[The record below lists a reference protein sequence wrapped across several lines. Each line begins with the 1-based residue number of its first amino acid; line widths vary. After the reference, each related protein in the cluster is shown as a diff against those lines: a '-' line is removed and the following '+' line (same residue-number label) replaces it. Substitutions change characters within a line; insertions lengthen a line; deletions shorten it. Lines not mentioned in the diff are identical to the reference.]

1 MQKEKINL
9 LGFTHERLVE
19 FFDSIDQPRFRASQL
34 LKWIHQ
40 RGVIDFMLMT
50 DFSLELR
57 NNLSVIAEVKPPSVE
72 ECHVSPEGTKKYLIK
87 LESGSMI
94 EMVKIPEKKRMTLC
108 ISSQAGC
115 ALQCTFCAT
124 GAQGFEKNLSDAEII
139 GQLWLANFYD
149 SSSPLISNVVFMGM
163 GEPLLNVEN
172 VLSSISLMLHQ
183 NAYGLSKRRITLS
196 TSGIVPE
203 INKLAERT
211 DVSLAISLHA
221 ANNILRDEIV
231 PINKKYPLNDFRDEN
246 VPINKKYPL
255 NDLLDACKQYLN
267 NQSKRK
273 TITIE
278 YILIDGINDSIE
290 HAKDLVKILKG
301 LPCKINLIPFN
312 PFEGCDYM
320 RSKEDTIK
328 DFKNFLVK
336 KGFITTLRITR
347 GDAIDGAC
355 GQLVGNLKKSVK
367 GKNNKNSIN
376 LINTL

>member
-1 MQKEKINL
+1 MQKERINL
-9 LGFTHERLVE
+9 LGFSYERLVE
-19 FFDSIDQPRFRASQL
+19 FFNSIDQPRFRASQL

-57 NNLSVIAEVKPPSVE
+57 NKLFAIAEVKPPSVE

-124 GAQGFEKNLSDAEII
+124 GAQGFERNLSDAEII

-221 ANNILRDEIV
+221 ANNILRDEI
-231 PINKKYPLNDFRDEN
+231 

>member
-9 LGFTHERLVE
+9 LGFSYERLVE
-19 FFDSIDQPRFRASQL
+19 FFNSIDQPRFRASQL

-57 NNLSVIAEVKPPSVE
+57 NKLSAIAEVKPPSVE

-124 GAQGFEKNLSDAEII
+124 GHQGFERNLSSAEII
-139 GQLWLANFYD
+139 GQLWLANFNEEFAQ
-149 SSSPLISNVVFMGM
+149 PISNIVFMGM
-163 GEPLLNVEN
+163 GEPLLNIEP
-172 VLSSISLMLHQ
+172 VLDSISLMQHQ

-203 INKLAERT
+203 IDKLSSRT

-221 ANNILRDEIV
+221 ANNTLRNEIV
-231 PINKKYPLNDFRDEN
+231 PINKKYPLDQLLNSC
-246 VPINKKYPL
+246 KKYL
-255 NDLLDACKQYLN
+255 KNK
-267 NQSKRK
+267 SKRH

-278 YILIDGINDSIE
+278 YILIDGVNDSIE
-290 HAKDLVKILKG
+290 HAKELVKVLKG
-301 LPCKINLIPFN
+301 LSCKINLIPFN
-312 PFEGCDYM
+312 PFDGSNYS
-320 RSKEDTIK
+320 RSPDNTIQAFK
-328 DFKNFLVK
+328 DFLIQ
-336 KGFITTLRITR
+336 KGMITTLRITR

-355 GQLVGNLKKSVK
+355 GQLVGKLTKSIR
-367 GKNNKNSIN
+367 GKNKGNSIN
-376 LINTL
+376 LINTS

>member
-124 GAQGFEKNLSDAEII
+124 GAQGFERNLSDAEII

-231 PINKKYPLNDFRDEN
+231 PINKKYPLND
-246 VPINKKYPL
+246 
-255 NDLLDACKQYLN
+255 LLDACKQYLK

-290 HAKDLVKILKG
+290 HAIDLVKILKG
-301 LPCKINLIPFN
+301 LACKINLIPFN